1 MNDIGSSFSA
11 RLQEARNRSKLSQ
24 VEFAKSIGI
33 AHRTLVTYEAGE
45 RFPNVETLFKI
56 NEITG
61 VDLNWL
67 IVGEK
72 TITLDSIFLPYFH
85 VLKSVCPESEL
96 AEVETEILE
105 EMIKSINTK
114 IAKYLVSSLLKEV
127 QNLPTFEKAK
137 NFIIINDLG
146 ATIRIW
152 SIVEKA
158 ARDTSD
164 SSPKEK
170 LITAA
175 KKGFSLT
182 KWLITQGERDF
193 IAKFVESWPDESC
206 TFILEHSDTFIEALK
221 QLTPKASE
229 TISTNEKILAFVRRG
244 FSKTDN

>member
-1 MNDIGSSFSA
+1 M
-11 RLQEARNRSKLSQ
+11 SQ
-24 VEFAKSIGI
+24 SEFANIIGI
-33 AHRTLVTYEAGE
+33 GLRTYTRYEKEE
-45 RFPNVETLFKI
+45 RQP
-56 NEITG
+56 
-61 VDLNWL
+61 DLNVLLEIHKKFDVSLDWL
-67 IVGEK
+67 IAGTGSRIGLD
-72 TITLDSIFLPYFH
+72 TIFSPYFDI
-85 VLKSVCPESEL
+85 LKNICPEDEH

-127 QNLPTFEKAK
+127 KDLPLFEKAK
-137 NFIIINDLG
+137 NLIIINDLG